1 MQVIPCGPPG
11 VPYVANDL
19 PGLHLLA
26 CGDADGLAVGVE
38 GLQAAAVVELDVVA
52 IAAAPTVHAV
62 GDYDGTIGG
71 GQDGRACGGSNV
83 GAAVVADLAG
93 DGIGAVAERRGNAAR
108 NRQRPLQR
116 AGALPGTG
124 RGQNLPTRFQH
135 LVAGT
140 YKKWAMENGVNYF
153 SVASGGGTGRTLHPD
168 NMAAGPAS
176 YGLTDSMGR
185 MHGDAQFAGSS
196 SVPAHVEMMGLIGM
210 GNNPMVGA
218 TVACAVAVEEA
229 GK

>member
-1 MQVIPCGPPG
+1 MQVIPCGPPC

-124 RGQNLPTRFQH
+124 RGQNLPT
-135 LVAGT
+135 AGQKPT
-140 YKKWAMENGVNYF
+140 QPIRPTGFRILARGAGRDIPAGGRCRHSPAPSRPAFCV
-153 SVASGGGTGRTLHPD
+153 SVQSTAP
-168 NMAAGPAS
+168 
-176 YGLTDSMGR
+176 
-185 MHGDAQFAGSS
+185 
-196 SVPAHVEMMGLIGM
+196 SV
-210 GNNPMVGA
+210 
-218 TVACAVAVEEA
+218 
-229 GK
+229 

>member
-1 MQVIPCGPPG
+1 M
-11 VPYVANDL
+11 PYVANDL

-124 RGQNLPTRFQH
+124 RGQNLPTAGQKPTQQFGPQGFVFWRAEQVEIFLLAGGVGIVLRH
-135 LVAGT
+135 LVRRFVCQFNQQHRLCDGF
-140 YKKWAMENGVNYF
+140 GGSGF
-153 SVASGGGTGRTLHPD
+153 GSVAAFCILAGIFGGIPAVRVFIAGWFVRFDLHCL
-168 NMAAGPAS
+168 G
-176 YGLTDSMGR
+176 
-185 MHGDAQFAGSS
+185 
-196 SVPAHVEMMGLIGM
+196 IG
-210 GNNPMVGA
+210 GVF
-218 TVACAVAVEEA
+218 
-229 GK
+229 